1 MISARRGL
9 STVWGN
15 PSCIGCRRI
24 YIPSFFQPKGFGQCV
39 RPAGPIPL
47 DPETKNKSMFSRIP
61 FEKVN
66 WLISSFLIGT
76 LFLAVTAVPAYLWF
90 FGLDTFQIILFF
102 VMFFSCGFSIT
113 IGYHRLFSHRTFEA
127 HWLVRLFT
135 LVFGAAAFENSVL
148 LWSCEHRSHHKHVD
162 HEDDPYCISK
172 GLFHAHIGWL
182 LFKLDPPPPFDNVSD
197 LKKDPLVVWQDRHIH
212 WIAALVS
219 FGLPATIGFIWGGWI
234 SALGAFLI
242 AGVARIVVLQ
252 HCTFCINSL
261 CHYLG
266 ERPYS
271 SRCSARDSWIMAIV
285 TLGEG
290 YHNYHHEFQY
300 DYRNGVK
307 PWQFDPTKWVI
318 WFLSKLGLA
327 RKLRRVPEE
336 RIILAELAEARRRL
350 AAILAGTGLTEAAS
364 ATVVA
369 AQNRLQVI
377 EKQWT
382 EKKRELTE
390 PPREMLPALRR
401 EIRAAMRILRQLNAP
416 RPATA

>member
-1 MISARRGL
+1 MIRSEASFEEFTFDHFYNERD
-9 STVWGN
+9 SVSVS
-15 PSCIGCRRI
+15 SCRSQA
-24 YIPSFFQPKGFGQCV
+24 PP
-39 RPAGPIPL
+39 
-47 DPETKNKSMFSRIP
+47 TKNKSMFSRIP

-76 LFLAVTAVPAYLWF
+76 LFLAVTAVPTYLWF
-90 FGLDTFQIILFF
+90 FGLDTFQIVLFF
-102 VMFFSCGFSIT
+102 VMFFGCGFSIT
-113 IGYHRLFSHRTFEA
+113 IGYHRLFSHRSFEA
-127 HWLVRLFT
+127 HWMVRLFT
-135 LVFGAAAFENSVL
+135 LIFGAAAFENSVL

-162 HEDDPYCISK
+162 HDDDPYCISK

-182 LFKLDPPPPFDNVSD
+182 LFKLDPPPPFDNVAD
-197 LKKDPLVVWQDRHIH
+197 LKKDPLVLWQDRYIH
-212 WIAALVS
+212 WIAAIVS
-219 FGLPATIGFIWGGWI
+219 FVLPAMIGFLWGGWT

-266 ERPYS
+266 DRPYS
-271 SRCSARDSWIMAIV
+271 SKCSARDSWIMAIV

-318 WFLSKLGLA
+318 WILSKLRLA
-327 RKLRRVPEE
+327 KKLRRVPEE
-336 RIILAELAEARRRL
+336 RILLAELAEARRRL
-350 AAILAGTGLTEAAS
+350 AAILAGTGLSEAAS
-364 ATVVA
+364 ATVAA
-369 AQNRLQVI
+369 AQNRLQAI

-390 PPREMLPALRR
+390 PPHELLPALRR
-401 EIRAAMRILRQLNAP
+401 EIRAAMRVLRELNQP
-416 RPATA
+416 RGAVA

>member
-1 MISARRGL
+1 
-9 STVWGN
+9 
-15 PSCIGCRRI
+15 
-24 YIPSFFQPKGFGQCV
+24 
-39 RPAGPIPL
+39 
-47 DPETKNKSMFSRIP
+47 MFSRIP

-90 FGLDTFQIILFF
+90 FGLDAFQIGLFF

-148 LWSCEHRSHHKHVD
+148 LWSCEHRNHHKHVD
-162 HEDDPYCISK
+162 HEEDPYCIAK

-182 LFKLDPPPPFDNVSD
+182 LFKLNPDPPFDNVAD
-197 LKKDPLVVWQDRHIH
+197 LKKDPLVMWQHRYVQ
-212 WIAALVS
+212 WIAAIVS
-219 FGLPATIGFIWGGWI
+219 FVVPSLIGFVWGGWT

-242 AGVARIVVLQ
+242 AGVARVVVLQ

-271 SRCSARDSWIMAIV
+271 SRCSARDSWLMAIV
-285 TLGEG
+285 TFGEG
-290 YHNYHHEFQY
+290 YHNYHHEFQH

-307 PWQFDPTKWVI
+307 PWQFDPTKWLI
-318 WFLSKLGLA
+318 WSLSKFGLVT
-327 RKLRRVPEE
+327 KLRRVSRE
-336 RIILAELAEARRRL
+336 RILLAQLAEAQCLLKTTL
-350 AAILAGTGLTEAAS
+350 ARPGLTEAAS
-364 ATVVA
+364 AYIA
-369 AQNRLQVI
+369 SAYHRLQATAQ
-377 EKQWT
+377 QWT
-382 EKKRELTE
+382 QRKAEQFEVT
-390 PPREMLPALRR
+390 REMLAELRA
-401 EIRAAMRILRQLNAP
+401 EIRAATSTLRLLTTRA
-416 RPATA
+416 RGPAM